1 MTANEKRNEAEAHIY
16 LLLFNLRSIAA
27 NIQRKPKGGHFWA
40 GFCGRLF
47 AAAMSFLS
55 AHRFPS
61 GNHRTGFRCDYCAP
75 KDGNDLQTG
84 FVRKAL
90 TIKEML

>member
-1 MTANEKRNEAEAHIY
+1 MQLTTYSSEYKAKA
-16 LLLFNLRSIAA
+16 
-27 NIQRKPKGGHFWA
+27 KGGHFLA

-47 AAAMSFLS
+47 AAAMSFLI

-75 KDGNDLQTG
+75 KDGNDLQRG